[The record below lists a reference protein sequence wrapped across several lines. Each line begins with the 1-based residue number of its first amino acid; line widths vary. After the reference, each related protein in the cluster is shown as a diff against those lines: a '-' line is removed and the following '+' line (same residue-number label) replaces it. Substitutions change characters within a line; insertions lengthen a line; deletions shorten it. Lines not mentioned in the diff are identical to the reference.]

1 MRRFTLVAAAL
12 FLSACGSPAPD
23 GVAAARKVVIVAA
36 DAEPGSVAESNW
48 RRFVENVGVW
58 APEFSVDLR
67 TGASAGVPATRVAD
81 VQAGRIQIALLPD
94 EAAALVVP
102 EMAVLAAPGLFT
114 AREEADHVLDTAAL
128 DAMHPLFSAQGLR
141 LLDWAEDDWA
151 DPLTRDRYRVS
162 VIVAN
167 KDWYERQTPHD
178 RDVFTQA
185 YGSAGQAR
193 ADSRAAAPAIPAE
206 VPTPPAGVA
215 EPGDGPAAAHASIID
230 TAGGQARQIYDLVQQ
245 ARRAHAASQPR

>member
-48 RRFVENVGVW
+48 RRFVENVSVW

-114 AREEADHVLDTAAL
+114 AREEADHVLDTAML
-128 DAMHPLFSAQGLR
+128 DAMRPLFSAQGLR

-151 DPLTRDRYRVS
+151 DPLTQDRYRVS

-193 ADSRAAAPAIPAE
+193 ADSRAGTPAIPAG
-206 VPTPPAGVA
+206 VPAVPAGA
-215 EPGDGPAAAHASIID
+215 PESTGGMPAAHASIID
-230 TAGGQARQIYDLVQQ
+230 TAGDQARRIYDLVQQ
-245 ARRAHAASQPR
+245 ARRAYAAGQPG